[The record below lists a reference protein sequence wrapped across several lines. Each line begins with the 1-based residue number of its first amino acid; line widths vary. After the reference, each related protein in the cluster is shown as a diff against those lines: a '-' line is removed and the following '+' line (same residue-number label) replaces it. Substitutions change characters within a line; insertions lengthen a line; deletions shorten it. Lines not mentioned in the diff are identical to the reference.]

1 MGNPRLSGSEAA
13 PGLRHDGPYG
23 GAHQVAI
30 ASPDG
35 MFPLMLRFG
44 GVPDGD
50 VVLTVGRPGMPNN
63 RMLSGWC
70 RVLMDDRYFG
80 SR

>member
-1 MGNPRLSGSEAA
+1 MIVPGNPGMGNPRLSGSEAV
-13 PGLRHDGPYG
+13 PGLQMATIRRGSPG
-23 GAHQVAI
+23 GD

-50 VVLTVGRPGMPNN
+50 VV
-63 RMLSGWC
+63 
-70 RVLMDDRYFG
+70 
-80 SR
+80 